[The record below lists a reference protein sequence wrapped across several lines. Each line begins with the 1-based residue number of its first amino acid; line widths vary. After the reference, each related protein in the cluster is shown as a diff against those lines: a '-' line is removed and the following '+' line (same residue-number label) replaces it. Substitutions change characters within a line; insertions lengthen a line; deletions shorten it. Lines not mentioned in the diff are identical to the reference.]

1 MDLTPI
7 IARLTSSVFWD
18 KKIRIAILA
27 LASYIAMC

>member
-1 MDLTPI
+1 ML
-7 IARLTSSVFWD
+7 ARLTSSLFWD